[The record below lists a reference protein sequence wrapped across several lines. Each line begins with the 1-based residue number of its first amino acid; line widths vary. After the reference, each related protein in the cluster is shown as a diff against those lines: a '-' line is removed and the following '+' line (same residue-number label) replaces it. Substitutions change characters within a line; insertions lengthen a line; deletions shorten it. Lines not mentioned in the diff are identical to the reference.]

1 MTILEQIKKLGLNPL
16 SVKIVTTTVLSKPAS
31 FLDTQQG
38 VDYWINEKENEVYRL
53 VKEL

>member
-16 SVKIVTTTVLSKPAS
+16 KVKIVTTTILNKPAS
-31 FLDTQQG
+31 FLDTQG
-38 VDYWINEKENEVYRL
+38 GIDYWVNEKENEVYRL